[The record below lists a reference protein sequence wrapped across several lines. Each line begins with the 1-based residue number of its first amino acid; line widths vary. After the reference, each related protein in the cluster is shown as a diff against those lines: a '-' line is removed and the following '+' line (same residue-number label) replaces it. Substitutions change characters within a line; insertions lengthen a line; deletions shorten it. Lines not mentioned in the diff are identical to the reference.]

1 MQLMTFDRMSGKFP
15 VTNKHKPVNAILDIG
30 SDKIVCLISRNTLT
44 PDNYL
49 SHEILGYG
57 HHRSQGFQNGMI
69 TDPTLLEL
77 AIRSAIEDA
86 EKIASVTVDKI
97 DVNVTS
103 YQVESNL
110 YEISTPIREVQVSK
124 KDLSHAYNIIQEQNI
139 EGNMYTFDTI
149 PLSFSMDGQDFIEDP
164 IGMYGDL
171 LKINFNQLLCNRSII
186 QNLNNVI
193 ENAHLKIERVLF
205 TPIASAIAT
214 LSSDEANIGSI
225 LIDIGS
231 GTTSYSIFSEK
242 ALLSAGVI
250 PLGGNNITKE
260 IARTLST
267 SEKEAEKLKILYGGV
282 LMDSY
287 DNGDT
292 ISVKQ
297 IGYSDHD
304 NVIREISKATIADI
318 SRSYMVDIFEKVK
331 EKIEKIN
338 PHLTKQKRIVLT
350 GGTSQ
355 LIGIDDLAEN
365 IFKSQARRAVPNL
378 KSSTFDLTSPI
389 FSCAIGMLVYS
400 QNETFVNK
408 KITTRALSYNQ
419 TNSYFLKLIRWFK
432 DSF

>member
-1 MQLMTFDRMSGKFP
+1 MQLMTFDRMSGKFS
-15 VTNKHKPVNAILDIG
+15 VTKKPKPINAILDIG

-44 PDNYL
+44 PDNFL
-49 SHEILGYG
+49 NHEILGYG
-57 HHRSQGFQNGMI
+57 HHRSQGFQNGMV

-86 EKIASVTVDKI
+86 EKRASVTVDEI
-97 DVNVTS
+97 DVNITS
-103 YQVESNL
+103 HQVESNL
-110 YEISTPIREVQVSK
+110 YEISVPIKEVQVSK
-124 KDLSHAYNIIQEQNI
+124 KDLSTAYNIIQEQNNDRNLYI
-139 EGNMYTFDTI
+139 FDTI
-149 PLSFSMDGQDFIEDP
+149 PLSFSIDGQDFIEDP

-171 LKINFNQLLCNRSII
+171 LKINFNQLVCNRSII
-186 QNLNNVI
+186 QNLNNIV

-205 TPIASAIAT
+205 TPIASAAAT
-214 LSSDEANIGSI
+214 LSSDEADIGSI

-231 GTTSYSIFSEK
+231 GTTSYSIFSDNV
-242 ALLSAGVI
+242 LLSAGVI
-250 PLGGNNITKE
+250 PIGGNNLTKE

-282 LMDSY
+282 LMNSY

-292 ISVKQ
+292 IAVKQ
-297 IGYSDHD
+297 IGYSDHE
-304 NVIREISKATIADI
+304 NAYKEISKATIADI
-318 SRSYMVDIFEKVK
+318 SRFYMVDVFEKVK

-338 PHLTKQKRIVLT
+338 PYLTKQKRIVLT

-355 LIGIDDLAEN
+355 LIGIDDLAEK
-365 IFKSQARRAVPNL
+365 IFKSPARRALPNL
-378 KSSTFDLTSPI
+378 KSSTFDLASPI
-389 FSCAIGMLVYS
+389 FSCAIGMLVYA

-408 KITTRALSYNQ
+408 KITTSALSYNH